1 MNSGTDNLEE
11 VLYSPENQQQ
21 LVPLGPRVVHQSIK
35 GRKVVDTED
44 VQKRCLAQDDGTLV
58 TEQKKTTEHEEFY
71 DQDLPEKDDHS
82 TGSQEQIQTT
92 VSNTH
97 HRIELFTEICFQ
109 SGIITTILQATRR
122 TESRLCS

>member
-1 MNSGTDNLEE
+1 MRAVNSGAENLEE
-11 VLYSPENQQQ
+11 VLYSPENQKQ
-21 LVPLGPRVVHQSIK
+21 LIPLGPQIVHQSIK

-92 VSNTH
+92 VSSSFRYFLYLN
-97 HRIELFTEICFQ
+97 FEI
-109 SGIITTILQATRR
+109 
-122 TESRLCS
+122 